1 MSKKK
6 AYNLIIDLL
15 VFLQI
20 FIFAFSIIL
29 SKEISNL
36 DEIWNYNTARQIML
50 GNLPYKNLSMITTPL
65 LPFIVSIFLK
75 LFGDELLTFRIISA
89 FILTILFF
97 MMYKIIFNATKN
109 KVYSII
115 STSLIMIIFKGNF
128 ALDYNIFAV
137 LINLLILY
145 IELSFKDTKP
155 KRKIFNY
162 NFCIGLLAGLAFLT
176 KQTIGCFIILEVCL
190 IQFICAENDKELK
203 ANARKYFRNLLIRI
217 LGIFIT
223 IFIFALYLIISN
235 SLSDFIDYAVL
246 GLKTFSNKIPY
257 RSLFENNKLIIK
269 ILSVILPIFFVEEL
283 IRKIVLAIIFNK
295 KEQSNSTIASSIN
308 NVQQNNL
315 NVNSKNDSEEIFK
328 NNIGHKSNL
337 DYVFY
342 YSIFMIIIEY
352 PITDENHFLIA
363 NLFLLMY
370 GLIMIFNLKYIEN
383 FKMLTESNIESY
395 IKNSNENNDYSNTQR
410 KNLNEKNSSKI
421 KSNKVEKLNTLLNV
435 FYSIMLA
442 ITICVLNVMSYNNFK
457 TYQKFN
463 VSKNVNHYKNLYVS
477 QYLIDRINSIDD
489 VIKNNQNKTIYIVDA
504 EAAIYD
510 IPLDRYYK
518 NYDMFLNGN
527 IGKDG
532 ADGII
537 EDIKNS
543 KDSIYMIKKNGLSL
557 NWQTPTKALDYI
569 KKNLKYIGSTNIFDI
584 YEKE

>member
-97 MMYKIIFNATKN
+97 MMYKIIFNVTKN

-543 KDSIYMIKKNGLSL
+543 KDSIYIIKKDGMNL
-557 NWQTPTKALDYI
+557 NWQTPTEVLDYI
-569 KKNLKYIGSTNIFDI
+569 RNNLKYSWKYKYI
-584 YEKE
+584 

>member
-97 MMYKIIFNATKN
+97 MMYKIIFNVTKN

-504 EAAIYD
+504 EA
-510 IPLDRYYK
+510 YK

-543 KDSIYMIKKNGLSL
+543 KDSIYIIKKDGMNL
-557 NWQTPTKALDYI
+557 NWQTPTEVLDYI
-569 KKNLKYIGSTNIFDI
+569 RNNLKYVGSTSIFDI
-584 YEKE
+584 YEKD